1 MESLPINLN
10 DVELFDKT
18 VHGADGVP
26 TLRDGGDLRIITKD
40 NATDSGR
47 ALACLTFTVDV
58 DGKLVRAQTV
68 TTVRLLT
75 TVLHALLGR
84 YGHEGKAINP

>member
-10 DVELFDKT
+10 DAELFDKT
-18 VHGADGVP
+18 VHGQDGVR
-26 TLRDGGDLRIITKD
+26 TLMDAGDLRLITKD

-58 DGKLVRAQTV
+58 DGKPARVQTV

-75 TVLHALLGR
+75 TALHALLGR
-84 YGHEGKAINP
+84 YGHEGKASP